1 VVNQLHEIGS
11 PERAEQWVR
20 DAVGRGE
27 RIMGFGHR
35 VYRAYD
41 PRAAALREVAEGMA
55 GMADWLSL
63 AVQVEDVVL
72 RVLAELKPGRTIK
85 TNVEYYAAA
94 VLQGV
99 GLPPEL
105 FPATF
110 ALARH
115 AGWTAH
121 AIEQSAANRLI
132 RPDMRYTGPAERNL
146 PA

>member
-1 VVNQLHEIGS
+1 VNQLHEIGS

-20 DAVGRGE
+20 DAVARGE

-35 VYRAYD
+35 VYKTYD
-41 PRAAALREVAEGMA
+41 PRAKALRTVAEGMA
-55 GMADWLSL
+55 SMADWLAM
-63 AVQVEDVVL
+63 AVKVEDTVL
-72 RVLAELKPGRTIK
+72 RVLAELKPDKAIK

-99 GLPPEL
+99 GLPPDL

-121 AIEQSAANRLI
+121 AIEQARADKLI
-132 RPDMRYTGPAERNL
+132 RPDMRYTGPAEREL
-146 PA
+146 PG